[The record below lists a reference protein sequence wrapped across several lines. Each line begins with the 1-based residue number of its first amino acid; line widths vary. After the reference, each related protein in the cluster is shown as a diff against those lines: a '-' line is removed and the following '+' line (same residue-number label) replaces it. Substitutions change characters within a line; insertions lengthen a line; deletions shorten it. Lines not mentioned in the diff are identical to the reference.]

1 MIRRVAGVVGSLLA
15 GAVFVALAVGERE
28 KPLRGRETSDS
39 VRRVIRNLAIAG
51 LSGAAIQ
58 VTERPVTAPLARLVA
73 RRRLGLL
80 PALGLP
86 RALELAVSIA
96 LMDYT
101 LYVWHRM
108 LHQVPLLW
116 RFHRVHHSDLD
127 MDTTTAIRFHLG
139 EFVLGTPFRAA
150 QILLI
155 GVGPGALALWQR
167 LTLAEVV
174 FHHSN
179 LRLPIAAERR
189 LVRLIVTPRMHGIHH
204 SVVPG
209 ETDANWSSGLT
220 LWDWLHG
227 TLKLNVPQDEVTIGV
242 PEYRRPE
249 DVTVPR
255 LLAMPFGRQRRATRP
270 PTDRLRPARRSDWRG
285 RRLGAS
291 SDPSLVGREYGQQ
304 AARRRPCQTA

>member
-1 MIRRVAGVVGSLLA
+1 MLA
-15 GAVFVALAVGERE
+15 GPAFLVLALGERDR
-28 KPLRGRETSDS
+28 PLRGRETPDS
-39 VRRVIRNLAIAG
+39 ARRMIRNLTIAG
-51 LSGAAIQ
+51 LSGAAVQ
-58 VTERPVTAPLARLVA
+58 AAERPVAAPLARLVA
-73 RRRLGLL
+73 RRRFGVV
-80 PALGLP
+80 PALRLP
-86 RALELAVSIA
+86 RALELAVSVA

-101 LYVWHRM
+101 LYIWHRM
-108 LHQVPLLW
+108 LHRLPLLW

-127 MDTTTAIRFHLG
+127 MDTTTALRFHLG

-179 LRLPIAAERR
+179 LRLPIDVERH
-189 LVRLIVTPRMHGIHH
+189 LVRFIVTPRMHGIHH

-227 TLKLNVPQDEVTIGV
+227 TLKLNVPQGDVTIGV

-249 DVTVPR
+249 EVTLLR
-255 LLAMPFGRQRRATRP
+255 LLAMPFGRQHRAARP
-270 PTDRLRPARRSDWRG
+270 PTR
-285 RRLGAS
+285 RRLPGSPATLA
-291 SDPSLVGREYGQQ
+291 P
-304 AARRRPCQTA
+304 

>member
-1 MIRRVAGVVGSLLA
+1 MIRRVAGIVAPPLA
-15 GAVFVALAVGERE
+15 GAAFVALALQERE
-28 KPLRGRETSDS
+28 RPLRHWETPDS
-39 VRRVIRNLAIAG
+39 ARRLIRNLAIAG

-58 VTERPVTAPLARLVA
+58 MTERPVTAPLARLVA
-73 RRRLGLL
+73 RRHLGLL
-80 PALGLP
+80 HALRLP
-86 RALELAVSIA
+86 RALELAASVA

-108 LHQVPLLW
+108 LHRVPLLW

-127 MDTTTAIRFHLG
+127 MDTTTAVRFHLG

-150 QILLI
+150 QILLL

-167 LTLAEVV
+167 LTLVEVM

-179 LRLPIAAERR
+179 LSLPIALERR
-189 LVRLIVTPRMHGIHH
+189 LVRFIVTPRMHGIHH

-209 ETDANWSSGLT
+209 EADANWSSGLT

-227 TLKLNVPQDEVTIGV
+227 TLKLNVPQGEVTIGV

-249 DVTVPR
+249 DVTLPR
-255 LLAMPFGRQRRATRP
+255 LLAMPFGRQRRVALP
-270 PTDRLRPARRSDWRG
+270 PARG
-285 RRLGAS
+285 RLPGSPAMLA
-291 SDPSLVGREYGQQ
+291 P
-304 AARRRPCQTA
+304 

>member
-1 MIRRVAGVVGSLLA
+1 MRRRVAAVAGPLLVGVGFA
-15 GAVFVALAVGERE
+15 ALALIERE
-28 KPLRGRETSDS
+28 KPLRRGETPGSP
-39 VRRVIRNLAIAG
+39 RRVIRNLVIAG
-51 LSGAAIQ
+51 LSGAAVQ
-58 VTERPVTAPLARLVA
+58 VAERPVAVPLARLVA

-80 PALGLP
+80 PALRLP
-86 RALELAVSIA
+86 RAIELAASVL

-108 LHQVPLLW
+108 LHRVPLLW
-116 RFHRVHHSDLD
+116 RFHRVHHSDLE
-127 MDTTTAIRFHLG
+127 MDVTTAIRFHFG

-155 GVGPGALALWQR
+155 GVAPGALALWQR

-179 LRLPIAAERR
+179 LRLPIALERR
-189 LVRLIVTPRMHGIHH
+189 LVRFVVTPRMHGVHH

-220 LWDWLHG
+220 LWDRLHG
-227 TLKLNVPQDEVTIGV
+227 TLKLNVPQGEVTIGV

-249 DVTVPR
+249 EVTLPR
-255 LLAMPFGRQRRATRP
+255 LLAMPFGAQRRVGRP
-270 PTDRLRPARRSDWRG
+270 PVRQPLSG
-285 RRLGAS
+285 
-291 SDPSLVGREYGQQ
+291 SLTKL
-304 AARRRPCQTA
+304 AK